1 MKALIEIR
9 KSKGL
14 SQQDVADYLGIS
26 RQAYCNYENDKREA
40 SYETLLQLSE
50 YFDVSVDELLG
61 RGSKTKV
68 TDSDIRFALFDGADN
83 ITDEMYEE
91 VKRFAEYVK
100 QRENK

>member
-1 MKALIEIR
+1 MEALMKIR
-9 KSKGL
+9 KSRGL

-26 RQAYCNYENDKREA
+26 RQAYCNYENDIREA

-50 YFDVSVDELLG
+50 YLNITVDELLG
-61 RGSKTKV
+61 RGAKPQI
-68 TDSDIRFALFDGADN
+68 TDDDIRFALFDGADN

>member
-1 MKALIEIR
+1 MEALMKIR

-50 YFDVSVDELLG
+50 YFNVTVDELLG
-61 RGSKTKV
+61 RGAKPQI
-68 TDSDIRFALFDGADN
+68 TDADIRFALFDGADN

>member
-1 MKALIEIR
+1 MKTLIDIR
-9 KSKGL
+9 KRKNF
-14 SQQDVADYLGIS
+14 SQQEVADYLGIT

-50 YFDVSVDELLG
+50 LFDVSVDEILG
-61 RGSKTKV
+61 NDRTQNITEQDV
-68 TDSDIRFALFDGADN
+68 RFALFNGTEN

-91 VKRFAEYVK
+91 VKRFAEFVK

>member
-1 MKALIEIR
+1 MEALMKIR

-40 SYETLLQLSE
+40 SYETLLPLSE
-50 YFDVSVDELLG
+50 YFNVTVDELLG
-61 RGSKTKV
+61 RGAKPQI
-68 TDSDIRFALFDGADN
+68 TDDDIRLALLDGADN

>member
-1 MKALIEIR
+1 MEALMKIR

-40 SYETLLQLSE
+40 SYERLLQVSE
-50 YFDVSVDELLG
+50 YVNVTVDELLG
-61 RGSKTKV
+61 RGAKPQI
-68 TDSDIRFALFDGADN
+68 TDDDIRFALFDGADN

>member
-1 MKALIEIR
+1 MEALINIR

-26 RQAYCNYENDKREA
+26 RQAYCNYENGKREA

-50 YFDVSVDELLG
+50 YFNVTVDELLG
-61 RGSKTKV
+61 RESKHNV
-68 TDSDIRFALFDGADN
+68 TEDDIRFALFDGADN
-83 ITDEMYEE
+83 ITDEMYKE

>member
-1 MKALIEIR
+1 MEALMKIR

-40 SYETLLQLSE
+40 SYETLLHLSE
-50 YFDVSVDELLG
+50 YFNVTVDELLG
-61 RGSKTKV
+61 RGAKPQI
-68 TDSDIRFALFDGADN
+68 TDDDIRFALFDGADN

>member
-1 MKALIEIR
+1 MEALMKIR

-50 YFDVSVDELLG
+50 YFNVTVDELLEEEQ
-61 RGSKTKV
+61 SPKLQTP
-68 TDSDIRFALFDGADN
+68 IFASPSLTVRT
-83 ITDEMYEE
+83 I
-91 VKRFAEYVK
+91 
-100 QRENK
+100 